1 MTSAAG
7 MPAAPPDALL
17 VQGGR
22 LWDGTGAPARPDVSL
37 LVREGRVER
46 VGPAAELAGF
56 AGPRLDARGA
66 TVMPGLMD
74 LHVHLVSVLDPD
86 EPNAIWA
93 EVSARTQLLT
103 LHAAK
108 NARLMLE
115 AGFTTVRDLAGP
127 INPLNLEVLALRRA
141 IAIGLVPGPRIFAAG
156 WVGQT
161 GGHSDLPLPDTWPR
175 DESAYAD
182 GPWAVRRLV
191 RAELR
196 LGVDLFKTSAS
207 GGAAGHKEELWW
219 RNYTSEELAA
229 LVDEAHGVGKRVAV
243 HSHTAEATRR
253 ALRAG
258 VDTIE
263 HGTELDEE
271 CLALFLETGAFMV
284 PTISIRSERAT
295 RGRAAGQ
302 APADV
307 VRKYT
312 QVAAVADTWFRRAC
326 EAGVRMAL
334 GTDTYR
340 SLRDYWGQNA
350 YELELMASRGLTA
363 EQALLAATRN
373 AAEALG
379 AGDRLGTL
387 EPGKLADLLVVDGA
401 PDRDVRVLQ
410 DPARIRVVVQEGRIA
425 VDRRPDAR
433 GQPGGTT

>member
-1 MTSAAG
+1 MST
-7 MPAAPPDALL
+7 PDPDGLL
-17 VQGGR
+17 VLAGR
-22 LWDGTGAPARPDVSL
+22 LWDGSGAPARRDAG
-37 LVREGRVER
+37 LVVRGGRIER
-46 VGPAAELAGF
+46 VAPVAELTGWT
-56 AGPRLDARGA
+56 GPRLDASGA

-141 IAIGLVPGPRIFAAG
+141 IAIGLVPGPRIFVAG

-161 GGHSDLPLPDTWPR
+161 GGHSDLPLPDAWPR
-175 DESAYAD
+175 EESVYAD

-191 RAELR
+191 RAEIR

-219 RNYTSEELAA
+219 RNYTAEELTA
-229 LVDEAHGVGKRVAV
+229 LVDEAHAVGKRVAV

-271 CLALFLETGAFMV
+271 CLRLFAETGAFMV
-284 PTISIRSERAT
+284 PTISIRSERAM

-302 APADV
+302 APPEV
-307 VRKYT
+307 VRKYAE
-312 QVAAVADTWFRRAC
+312 VAATGDKWFRRAC

-350 YELELMASRGLTA
+350 YELELMVERGLSP
-363 EQALLAATRN
+363 EQALLTATRN
-373 AAEALG
+373 AAAALG
-379 AGDRLGTL
+379 AEDRLGTL
-387 EPGKLADLLVVDGA
+387 EPGKLADLIVVDGE

-410 DPARIRVVVQEGRIA
+410 DHARIRVVMREGRI
-425 VDRRPDAR
+425 VVNRRP
-433 GQPGGTT
+433 

>member
-1 MTSAAG
+1 MAT
-7 MPAAPPDALL
+7 PDADGLL
-17 VQGGR
+17 VLAGR
-22 LWDGTGAPARPDVSL
+22 LWDGSGEPARRDMGL
-37 LVREGRVER
+37 LLRGGRVER
-46 VGPAAELAGF
+46 VAPATAF
-56 AGPRLDARGA
+56 ADWTGPRLQAGGS

-103 LHAAK
+103 LHAAR

-141 IAIGLVPGPRIFAAG
+141 VEIGLVPGPRIFAAG

-175 DESAYAD
+175 EETVYAD

-191 RAELR
+191 RAQLR

-219 RNYTSEELAA
+219 RNYTAEELAA
-229 LVDEAHGVGKRVAV
+229 LVDEAHAVGKRVAV

-271 CLALFLETGAFMV
+271 CLALFLETGAIMV
-284 PTISIRSERAT
+284 PTISIRSERAM

-302 APADV
+302 APPEV
-307 VRKYT
+307 VRKYRH
-312 QVAAVADTWFRRAC
+312 VAATGDAWFRRAC
-326 EAGVRMAL
+326 EAGVKMAL

-340 SLRDYWGQNA
+340 SLRDYWGRNA
-350 YELELMASRGLTA
+350 YELELMVERGMSPD
-363 EQALLAATRN
+363 QALLTATRH

-379 AGDRLGTL
+379 AADRLGTL
-387 EPGKLADLLVVDGA
+387 EPGKRADLLVVDGE
-401 PDRDVRVLQ
+401 PDRDVAVLQ
-410 DPARIRVVVQEGRIA
+410 DHARLRVVMRDGRVVV
-425 VDRRPDAR
+425 DRRA
-433 GQPGGTT
+433 

>member
-1 MTSAAG
+1 MG
-7 MPAAPPDALL
+7 PADAEALL
-17 VQGGR
+17 VEAGR
-22 LWDGTGAPARPDVSL
+22 LWDGAGAPARPDMG
-37 LVREGRVER
+37 LVVRAGRIER
-46 VGPAAELAGF
+46 VAPAAALAGWTG
-56 AGPRLDARGA
+56 ARLDAGGL

-93 EVSARTQLLT
+93 EVSARSQLLT

-108 NARLMLE
+108 NARRMLE

-141 IAIGLVPGPRIFAAG
+141 IAIDLVPGPRIFAAG

-161 GGHSDLPLPDTWPR
+161 GGHSDLPLPETWPR
-175 DESAYAD
+175 DESVYAD

-191 RAELR
+191 RAQLR

-219 RNYTSEELAA
+219 RNYTAEELAA
-229 LVDEAHGVGKRVAV
+229 LVDEAHAVGKRVAV

-271 CLALFLETGAFMV
+271 CLALFLETGAVMV

-312 QVAAVADTWFRRAC
+312 HVAAAGDKWFRRAC

-350 YELELMASRGLTA
+350 YELELMVERGLSP
-363 EQALLAATRN
+363 EQALLATTRN

-387 EPGKLADLLVVDGA
+387 EPGKLADLLVVDGE

-410 DPARIRVVVQEGRIA
+410 DHARIRVVMRDGRIV
-425 VDRRPDAR
+425 VDRRA
-433 GQPGGTT
+433 

>member
-1 MTSAAG
+1 VNDSAHPD
-7 MPAAPPDALL
+7 PARHDLAPADLL
-17 VQGGR
+17 LAADR
-22 LWDGTGAPARPDVSL
+22 LWDGTGSGARRDMA
-37 LVREGRVER
+37 LVIRAGRVER
-46 VGPAAELAGF
+46 VAPAAECADWP
-56 AGPRLDARGA
+56 GPRLHVPGA

-74 LHVHLVSVLDPD
+74 LHVHLVSVVDPD

-93 EVSARTQLLT
+93 EVGARTQLLT

-127 INPLNLEVLALRRA
+127 INPLNHEVLALRRA

-161 GGHSDLPLPDTWPR
+161 GGHSDLPLPDVWPR
-175 DESAYAD
+175 DEAVYAD

-191 RAELR
+191 RAEIR

-219 RNYTSEELAA
+219 RNYTAEELAA
-229 LVDEAHGVGKRVAV
+229 LVDEAHAVGKRVAV
-243 HSHTAEATRR
+243 HSHTAEATKR
-253 ALRAG
+253 ALRAS

-271 CLALFLETGAFMV
+271 CIALFLQTGAFMV
-284 PTISIRSERAT
+284 PTVSIRSERART
-295 RGRAAGQ
+295 GRTAGR

-307 VRKYT
+307 VRKYQ
-312 QVAAVADTWFRRAC
+312 QVAAVGDRWFQRAA

-350 YELELMASRGLTA
+350 YELELMVERGLA
-363 EQALLAATRN
+363 PDQALLAATRN

-379 AGDRLGTL
+379 AADRLGTL
-387 EPGKLADLLVVDGA
+387 EPGKLADLLVVRGE
-401 PDRDVRVLQ
+401 PDRDVHVLQ
-410 DPARIRVVVQEGRIA
+410 DPTRLLVVMQEGRVVV
-425 VDRRPDAR
+425 DRR
-433 GQPGGTT
+433 TS

>member
-1 MTSAAG
+1 ME
-7 MPAAPPDALL
+7 PAAPHQSARPDHAPNGLVLL
-17 VQGGR
+17 ADR
-22 LWDGTGAPARPDVSL
+22 LWDGTGAGARRDMA
-37 LVREGRVER
+37 LVIRAGRVER
-46 VGPAAELAGF
+46 VAPAAECADWP
-56 AGPRLDARGA
+56 APRLHVRGA

-74 LHVHLVSVLDPD
+74 LHVHLVSVVDPD

-93 EVSARTQLLT
+93 EVGARTQLLT

-127 INPLNLEVLALRRA
+127 INPLNHEVLALRRA

-161 GGHSDLPLPDTWPR
+161 GGHSDLPLPDVWPR
-175 DESAYAD
+175 DEAVYAD

-191 RAELR
+191 RAEIR

-219 RNYTSEELAA
+219 RNYTAEELAT
-229 LVDEAHGVGKRVAV
+229 LVDEAHAVGKRVAV
-243 HSHTAEATRR
+243 HSHTAEATKR

-271 CLALFLETGAFMV
+271 CLALFLQTGAFMV
-284 PTISIRSERAT
+284 PTVSIRSERA
-295 RGRAAGQ
+295 RAGRAAGR

-307 VRKYT
+307 VRKY
-312 QVAAVADTWFRRAC
+312 QHVAAVGDRWFRRAS

-340 SLRDYWGQNA
+340 SLRDYWGKNA
-350 YELELMASRGLTA
+350 YELELMVERGLA
-363 EQALLAATRN
+363 PEQALLTATRN

-387 EPGKLADLLVVDGA
+387 EPGKLADLLVVRGE
-401 PDRDVRVLQ
+401 PDRDVGVLQ
-410 DPARIRVVVQEGRIA
+410 DPARILFMMQ
-425 VDRRPDAR
+425 
-433 GQPGGTT
+433 GG

>member
-1 MTSAAG
+1 MTGPAG
-7 MPAAPPDALL
+7 DEGLL
-17 VQGGR
+17 VVADR
-22 LWDGTGAPARPDVSL
+22 LWDGTGGAVRRGVALAIRGDRVDRVAPVADC
-37 LVREGRVER
+37 
-46 VGPAAELAGF
+46 AGWT
-56 AGPRLDARGA
+56 GPRLHIGGG

-74 LHVHLVSVLDPD
+74 LHVHLVSVVDPD

-93 EVSARTQLLT
+93 EVGARTQLLT

-161 GGHSDLPLPDTWPR
+161 GGHSDLPLPDAWPR
-175 DESAYAD
+175 DESVYAD

-191 RAELR
+191 RAEIR

-219 RNYTSEELAA
+219 RNYTAEEFAA
-229 LVDEAHGVGKRVAV
+229 LVDEAHAVGKRVAV
-243 HSHTAEATRR
+243 HSHTAEATKR

-271 CLALFLETGAFMV
+271 CLALFQETGAFMV
-284 PTISIRSERAT
+284 PTISIRSERART
-295 RGRAAGQ
+295 GRAAGR
-302 APADV
+302 APAEV
-307 VRKYT
+307 VRKYEH
-312 QVAAVADTWFRRAC
+312 VAATGDKWFRRAC

-340 SLRDYWGQNA
+340 SLRDYWGKNA
-350 YELELMASRGLTA
+350 YELELMVERGMSPA
-363 EQALLAATRN
+363 EALLAGTRN
-373 AAEALG
+373 AAAAIG

-387 EPGKLADLLVVDGA
+387 EPGKLADLLVVEGE

-410 DPARIRVVVQEGRIA
+410 DPARLLVVMKDGQIV
-425 VDRRPDAR
+425 VDRRR
-433 GQPGGTT
+433 

>member
-1 MTSAAG
+1 MTTRQS
-7 MPAAPPDALL
+7 PAPTGLL
-17 VQGGR
+17 VVADR
-22 LWDGTGAPARPDVSL
+22 LWDGTGAGVRQDMAL
-37 LVREGRVER
+37 LIRDGRVER
-46 VGPAAELAGF
+46 VAPTAECAGWS
-56 AGPRLDARGA
+56 GPRLHVAGA

-74 LHVHLVSVLDPD
+74 LHVHLVSVVDPD

-93 EVSARTQLLT
+93 EVGARTQLLT

-141 IAIGLVPGPRIFAAG
+141 VQIGLVPGSRIFAAG

-161 GGHSDLPLPDTWPR
+161 GGHSDLPLPDAWPR
-175 DESAYAD
+175 DESVYAD

-191 RAELR
+191 RAEIR

-219 RNYTSEELAA
+219 RNYTAEELAA
-229 LVDEAHGVGKRVAV
+229 LVDEAHAVGKRVAV
-243 HSHTAEATRR
+243 HSHTAEATKR

-271 CLALFLETGAFMV
+271 CLALFLETGAFLV
-284 PTISIRSERAT
+284 PTISIRSERA
-295 RGRAAGQ
+295 RAGRAAGR
-302 APADV
+302 APTDV
-307 VRKYT
+307 VRKY
-312 QVAAVADTWFRRAC
+312 QHVAAVGDQWFRRAA

-340 SLRDYWGQNA
+340 SLRDHWGQNA
-350 YELELMASRGLTA
+350 YELQLMVERGLSP
-363 EQALLAATRN
+363 EQALLTATRN

-387 EPGKLADLLVVDGA
+387 EPGKLADLLLVQGE

-410 DPARIRVVVQEGRIA
+410 DPARLLVVMQEGRI
-425 VDRRPDAR
+425 VIDRRA
-433 GQPGGTT
+433 

>member
-1 MTSAAG
+1 MTGPAG
-7 MPAAPPDALL
+7 DEGLL
-17 VQGGR
+17 VVADR
-22 LWDGTGAPARPDVSL
+22 LWDGTGGA
-37 LVREGRVER
+37 VRQGVALAIRGGRVDR
-46 VGPAAELAGF
+46 VAPVADCAGWT
-56 AGPRLDARGA
+56 GPRLHVGGG

-74 LHVHLVSVLDPD
+74 LHVHLVSVVDPD

-93 EVSARTQLLT
+93 EVGARTQLLT

-161 GGHSDLPLPDTWPR
+161 GGHSDLPLPDAWPR
-175 DESAYAD
+175 DESVYAD

-191 RAELR
+191 RAEIR

-219 RNYTSEELAA
+219 RNYTAEELAA
-229 LVDEAHGVGKRVAV
+229 LVDEAHAVGKRVAV
-243 HSHTAEATRR
+243 HSHTAEATKR

-271 CLALFLETGAFMV
+271 CLALFQETGAFMV
-284 PTISIRSERAT
+284 PTISIRSERART
-295 RGRAAGQ
+295 GRATGR
-302 APADV
+302 APAEV
-307 VRKYT
+307 VRKYEH
-312 QVAAVADTWFRRAC
+312 VAATGDKWFRRAC
-326 EAGVRMAL
+326 EVGVRMAL

-340 SLRDYWGQNA
+340 SLRDYWGKNA
-350 YELELMASRGLTA
+350 YELELMVERGMSPA
-363 EQALLAATRN
+363 EALLAGTRN
-373 AAEALG
+373 SAAAIG

-387 EPGKLADLLVVDGA
+387 EPGKLADLLVVEGE

-410 DPARIRVVVQEGRIA
+410 DPARLLVVMKDGQIV
-425 VDRRPDAR
+425 VDRRR
-433 GQPGGTT
+433 

>member
-1 MTSAAG
+1 MSRTPRRDAGAPLMASGPAAAG
-7 MPAAPPDALL
+7 VLILA
-17 VQGGR
+17 GR
-22 LWDGTGAPARPDVSL
+22 LWDGSGAPARPDAG
-37 LVREGRVER
+37 LVVRGGRVER
-46 VGPAAELAGF
+46 VAPVAELEAW
-56 AGPRLDARGA
+56 AGPRLAAPRW

-74 LHVHLVSVLDPD
+74 LHVHLVSVVDPD

-103 LHAAK
+103 LHAAR

-141 IAIGLVPGPRIFAAG
+141 VEIGLVPGPRIVAAG

-161 GGHSDLPLPDTWPR
+161 GGHSDLPLPETWPR
-175 DESAYAD
+175 DESVYAD
-182 GPWAVRRLV
+182 GPWAVRKLV

-207 GGAAGHKEELWW
+207 GGAAGHQEELWW
-219 RNYTSEELAA
+219 RNYTAEELAA
-229 LVDEAHGVGKRVAV
+229 LVDEAHAVGKRVAV
-243 HSHTAEATRR
+243 HSHTAEATKR

-271 CLALFLETGAFMV
+271 CLELFRETGATLV
-284 PTISIRSERAT
+284 PTISIRSERAR

-307 VRKYT
+307 VRKYAH
-312 QVAAVADTWFRRAC
+312 VAAVGDAWFRRAC

-340 SLRDYWGQNA
+340 SLRDYWGRNA
-350 YELELMASRGLTA
+350 YELELMVERGLPPA
-363 EQALLAATRN
+363 EALLTGTRN

-379 AGDRLGTL
+379 LGDRLGTL
-387 EPGKLADLLVVDGA
+387 LPGQLADLLVVDGD

-410 DPARIRVVVQEGRIA
+410 DPTRILLVMREGQVV
-425 VDRRPDAR
+425 VDRRP
-433 GQPGGTT
+433 

>member
-1 MTSAAG
+1 MSGPTRDEG
-7 MPAAPPDALL
+7 LL
-17 VQGGR
+17 VVADR
-22 LWDGTGAPARPDVSL
+22 LWDGAGGA
-37 LVREGRVER
+37 VRREVALAIRGGRVER
-46 VGPAAELAGF
+46 VAPVVDSAGWT
-56 AGPRLDARGA
+56 GPRLHVGGA

-74 LHVHLVSVLDPD
+74 LHVHLVSVVDPD

-93 EVSARTQLLT
+93 EVGARTQLLT

-161 GGHSDLPLPDTWPR
+161 GGHSDLPLPDNWPR
-175 DESAYAD
+175 HESVYAD

-191 RAELR
+191 RAEIR

-219 RNYTSEELAA
+219 RNYTAEELAA
-229 LVDEAHGVGKRVAV
+229 LVDEAHAVGKRVAV
-243 HSHTAEATRR
+243 HSHTAEATKR

-271 CLALFLETGAFMV
+271 CLALFQETGAFMV
-284 PTISIRSERAT
+284 PTISILSERART
-295 RGRAAGQ
+295 GRAAGR
-302 APADV
+302 APAEV
-307 VRKYT
+307 VRKYEH
-312 QVAAVADTWFRRAC
+312 VATTGDKWFRRAC

-340 SLRDYWGQNA
+340 SLRDYWGKNA
-350 YELELMASRGLTA
+350 YELELMVERGMPPA
-363 EQALLAATRN
+363 EALLAGTRN
-373 AAEALG
+373 AAAAIG

-387 EPGKLADLLVVDGA
+387 EPGKLADLLVVEGE

-410 DPARIRVVVQEGRIA
+410 DPARLLVVMKDGQIV
-425 VDRRPDAR
+425 VDRRS
-433 GQPGGTT
+433 

>member
-1 MTSAAG
+1 VST
-7 MPAAPPDALL
+7 PDPDGLL
-17 VQGGR
+17 VLAGR
-22 LWDGTGAPARPDVSL
+22 LWDGSGAPARRDTGL
-37 LVREGRVER
+37 LVRGGRIER
-46 VGPAAELAGF
+46 VAPVAELTGWT
-56 AGPRLDARGA
+56 GPRLDASAG

-86 EPNAIWA
+86 EPNAIWS

-141 IAIGLVPGPRIFAAG
+141 IAIGLVPGPRIFVAG

-161 GGHSDLPLPDTWPR
+161 GGHSDLPLPDAWPR
-175 DESAYAD
+175 EESVYAD

-191 RAELR
+191 RAEVR

-219 RNYTSEELAA
+219 RNYTAEELTA
-229 LVDEAHGVGKRVAV
+229 LVDEAHAVGKRVAV

-253 ALRAG
+253 AHRAG

-271 CLALFLETGAFMV
+271 CLRLFVETGAFMV
-284 PTISIRSERAT
+284 PTISIRSERAM
-295 RGRAAGQ
+295 RGRTAGQ
-302 APADV
+302 APPEV
-307 VRKYT
+307 VRKYAEI
-312 QVAAVADTWFRRAC
+312 AATGDKWFRRAC

-340 SLRDYWGQNA
+340 SLRDYWGRNA
-350 YELELMASRGLTA
+350 YELELMVERGLSPD
-363 EQALLAATRN
+363 QALLTATRN
-373 AAEALG
+373 AAAALG
-379 AGDRLGTL
+379 AEDRLGTL
-387 EPGKLADLLVVDGA
+387 EPGKLADLLVVDSE

-410 DPARIRVVVQEGRIA
+410 DHARIHVVMREGRIA
-425 VDRRPDAR
+425 VDRRP
-433 GQPGGTT
+433 